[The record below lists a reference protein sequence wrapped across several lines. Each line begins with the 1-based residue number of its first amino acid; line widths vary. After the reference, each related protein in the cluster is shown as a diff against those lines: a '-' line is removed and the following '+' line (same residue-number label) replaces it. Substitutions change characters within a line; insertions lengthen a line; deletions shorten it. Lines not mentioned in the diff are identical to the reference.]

1 MQAKTIFDRNVDR
14 IEKFRSRSKKI
25 ISFCNDNY
33 SNYYL
38 KIILKNILK
47 TMVNH
52 GNMVSLPW

>member
-1 MQAKTIFDRNVDR
+1 MS
-14 IEKFRSRSKKI
+14 IESKKFDPDRKNN
-25 ISFCNDNY
+25 FCKDNS

-52 GNMVSLPW
+52 GNMVSLPWLVYHGKNLPW

>member
-33 SNYYL
+33 SNYYK

-52 GNMVSLPW
+52 GYMVG